1 MKRSASRATAGALA
15 CGLLVLGLLALGFLA
30 LGLAALPRPAAA
42 ASFDCAAAK
51 APDEKAVCAT
61 RSLNDLDVKMA
72 TQYAIVTRL
81 VGMGRR
87 GDLQDQQRAFL
98 KQRAA
103 CGSNVACIAK
113 AYQDRIAVFEGVLD
127 GVVSLGP
134 F

>member
-1 MKRSASRATAGALA
+1 MRRSASHVSAGALA
-15 CGLLVLGLLALGFLA
+15 CGLLALAL
-30 LGLAALPRPAAA
+30 AAMPRPAGA
-42 ASFDCAAAK
+42 ASFDCSAAK

-81 VGMGRR
+81 VGMGQR

-103 CGSNVACIAK
+103 CGGDVACIAK
-113 AYQDRIAVFEGVLD
+113 AYRDRIAVFEGVVD
-127 GVVSLGP
+127 GVVARGP

>member
-1 MKRSASRATAGALA
+1 M
-15 CGLLVLGLLALGFLA
+15 
-30 LGLAALPRPAAA
+30 LGLAALPRPAGA

>member
-1 MKRSASRATAGALA
+1 MA
-15 CGLLVLGLLALGFLA
+15 LGLLALA
-30 LGLAALPRPAAA
+30 LAALPRPAGA

-51 APDEKAVCAT
+51 APDEKVICAT

-81 VGMGRR
+81 VGMGQR

-103 CGSNVACIAK
+103 CGSAVACIAT
-113 AYQDRIAVFEGVLD
+113 AYQARIAVFERVLD
-127 GVVSLGP
+127 GVVSHGP

>member
-1 MKRSASRATAGALA
+1 MRRAASRTLAGALA
-15 CGLLVLGLLALGFLA
+15 CGLLALA
-30 LGLAALPRPAAA
+30 LAALSRPAAA

-81 VGMGRR
+81 VGMGQR

-103 CGSNVACIAK
+103 CGSAVACIAS
-113 AYQDRIAVFEGVLD
+113 AYRARIAVFEGVLD
-127 GVVSLGP
+127 RVVTQGP